1 MKTLFVIFFCFATYT
16 VSDAQTIDLIG
27 SWEIIDFSMTSDENS
42 NKMEEE
48 QLKKDGSKWSL
59 FFMDDG
65 KFKQTSNMRTG
76 TMESHEGTWKT
87 LEDILTLEL
96 QLNEQTINLNYTFKL
111 KENVLV
117 LNRSMPRGTMKV
129 VCKFRKQ

>member
-27 SWEIIDFSMTSDENS
+27 SWEIIDFSMTSH
-42 NKMEEE
+42 
-48 QLKKDGSKWSL
+48 SKWSL